1 MCNGQKITMDSNL
14 ERNCIKYDDLEN
26 ISVNEDIALFLW
38 DENMVKYKTK
48 VDKLKVSLNIR
59 QFLTKI

>member
-1 MCNGQKITMDSNL
+1 MDSNL